1 MSIVSSNLKDDKLI
15 GRRDVEA
22 IIAYSKNL
30 TRDDLKQIIAKH
42 FGVDPLNVIIRK
54 ATYLTGTRIIKLHA
68 HVYDSAEAAK
78 KKEPRYILIR
88 NKLVEKEKK

>member
-30 TRDDLKQIIAKH
+30 SRDDLKQIIAKH
-42 FGVDPLNVIIRK
+42 FSVDPLNVIIRK
-54 ATYLTGTRIIKLHA
+54 ATYLTGARLIKLHA

-78 KKEPRYILIR
+78 KNEPKYILIR

>member
-42 FGVDPLNVIIRK
+42 FSVDPLNVIIRK
-54 ATYLTGTRIIKLHA
+54 ATYLTGARLIKLHA

-78 KKEPRYILIR
+78 KNEPKYILIR

>member
-1 MSIVSSNLKDDKLI
+1 MSIVSVNLKEDKLV

-22 IIAYSKNL
+22 VIKYTRGL
-30 TRDDLKQIIAKH
+30 TRDELKQVLAKH
-42 FGVDPLNVIIRK
+42 FNVDPLNIVVKK

-68 HVYDSAEAAK
+68 HVYNSVDAAK
-78 KKEPRYILIR
+78 KAEPKHILIR

>member
-30 TRDDLKQIIAKH
+30 YTRRLKANYCETLQRRPA
-42 FGVDPLNVIIRK
+42 
-54 ATYLTGTRIIKLHA
+54 
-68 HVYDSAEAAK
+68 
-78 KKEPRYILIR
+78 
-88 NKLVEKEKK
+88 

>member
-42 FGVDPLNVIIRK
+42 FSVDPLNVIIRK
-54 ATYLTGTRIIKLHA
+54 AAYLTGTRLIKLHA
-68 HVYDSAEAAK
+68 HVYYSVEAAK
-78 KKEPRYILIR
+78 KNEPKYILIR